1 MLPVTCWDSV
11 RFPRVNDFKSDP
23 HPLLKSCG
31 KSKMADSTPVAQ
43 SQIVLLS
50 AKAECLSPCCSMRCA
65 NKLRAAPARNQNS
78 PSACSSGVLEALRD
92 DAAALGKL
100 GHDLF
105 VEPDIH
111 LSRAVEAAFVGELLR
126 KLLAGRET

>member
-1 MLPVTCWDSV
+1 MTHPGGLVQSFAPSACKHFDVTARNS
-11 RFPRVNDFKSDP
+11 SDQEKIRYNSN
-23 HPLLKSCG
+23 L
-31 KSKMADSTPVAQ
+31 ASTGQVG
-43 SQIVLLS
+43 VTL
-50 AKAECLSPCCSMRCA
+50 
-65 NKLRAAPARNQNS
+65 LRARVTPKRNSAPRM
-78 PSACSSGVLEALRD
+78 SACSSGVLEALRD

-126 KLLAGRET
+126 KLLAGGET